1 MWNRLRNLAVLMA
14 DLVVALIVLGL
25 YAVYIGISSF
35 IMTQVINDLRLDT
48 YIDFSTG
55 FGIVSLVLLLVWVPI
70 WLMREKRLRR

>member
-1 MWNRLRNLAVLMA
+1 MYDRMKRLILNGLH
-14 DLVVALIVLGL
+14 LVVALIVLGL

-48 YIDFSTG
+48 YVDFSTG

-70 WLMREKRLRR
+70 WLMRERRLRR